1 MSNPVQML
9 LNQLRLGIQTS
20 GAVRTARNATRRPP
34 KAGHDPRTDHARLR
48 SARSKAKAQQAAWRA
63 AWRACRNGAFRG
75 SARLAADAVLVE
87 LAADPVE
94 LMRRVDAVIYHSS
107 AGKDSVVGLHRAVQ
121 AAKRAGCLHKLV
133 VVHADLGPDTEWP
146 GVRELAQRQAER
158 YSLRFLVV
166 AADGGFVG
174 MVEKRGMFPDAKR
187 RLCTS
192 SLKRDELAP
201 IYTQI
206 TAALGLDDQALIV
219 SIYGVRGGESAARA
233 KKSVLSLD
241 SRASSGKRLV
251 LTWNIIHHLST
262 TDVWSEISDNGLEYH
277 PIYDAGLERLSCA
290 YCILAP
296 DAALVLATRVC
307 FALGLP
313 IPTVYVDLERRIG
326 HTFKP
331 DQTLAG
337 VVAAARMLDALDGPL
352 TWRRGDAVRRHL
364 GEEACRRWE
373 QSLAFAA

>member
-1 MSNPVQML
+1 M
-9 LNQLRLGIQTS
+9 
-20 GAVRTARNATRRPP
+20 
-34 KAGHDPRTDHARLR
+34 
-48 SARSKAKAQQAAWRA
+48 
-63 AWRACRNGAFRG
+63 
-75 SARLAADAVLVE
+75 
-87 LAADPVE
+87 
-94 LMRRVDAVIYHSS
+94 
-107 AGKDSVVGLHRAVQ
+107 
-121 AAKRAGCLHKLV
+121 
-133 VVHADLGPDTEWP
+133 
-146 GVRELAQRQAER
+146 
-158 YSLRFLVV
+158 
-166 AADGGFVG
+166 
-174 MVEKRGMFPDAKR
+174 
-187 RLCTS
+187 
-192 SLKRDELAP
+192 
-201 IYTQI
+201 
-206 TAALGLDDQALIV
+206 
-219 SIYGVRGGESAARA
+219 
-233 KKSVLSLD
+233 LSLD